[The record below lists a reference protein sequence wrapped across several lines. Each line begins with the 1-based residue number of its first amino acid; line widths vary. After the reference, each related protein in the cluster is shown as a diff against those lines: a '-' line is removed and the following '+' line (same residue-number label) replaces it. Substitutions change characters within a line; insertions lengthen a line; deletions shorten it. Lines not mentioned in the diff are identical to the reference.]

1 MGSSARLQTADVSGE
16 EYVNIEELDGVYWME
31 TLKRTAQKI
40 KGENL
45 EYVNAHSTPVHPS
58 NSFYAR
64 YGKRVLDIL
73 ISAAALV
80 LLSPVNLVLM
90 ICTWMDVGRPVL
102 FRQTRIGKDGKPFT
116 LVKFRNMTDERDA
129 NGDLLPAD
137 QRVTR
142 FGRFVR
148 RTSLD
153 ELLNFWSI
161 LKGDMS
167 IIGPRPLPELYLGW
181 YSDRHKARLAV
192 RPGLECPRL
201 HTSSGTPSW
210 SERFDNDIYYVEHVS
225 FALDVKMLLLLVK
238 MVFDPKTKA
247 VREDGVSGSFV
258 GYEKNG
264 ECINSIAVPA
274 RYVQYIYDE
283 EASDRPC

>member
-1 MGSSARLQTADVSGE
+1 MESSARIQTAAVSGK
-16 EYVNIEELDGVYWME
+16 EYVNMEALDGVYWME
-31 TLKRTAQKI
+31 TLNRTAHKI
-40 KGENL
+40 KEENL
-45 EYVNAHSTPVHPS
+45 EYVNAHSAPVHPRD
-58 NSFYAR
+58 SFYTR
-64 YGKRVLDIL
+64 YGKRALDIFL
-73 ISAAALV
+73 SAAALI
-80 LLSPVNLVLM
+80 LLFPINLILM
-90 ICTWMDVGRPVL
+90 ICTWLDVGRPIL

-116 LVKFRNMTDERDA
+116 IVKFRNMTNERDA

-153 ELLNFWSI
+153 ELLNFWCI

-167 IIGPRPLPELYLGW
+167 IIGPRPLPEVYLNR
-181 YSDRHKARLAV
+181 YSIRHRARLAV

-201 HTSSGTPSW
+201 HTSGTTSSW

-247 VREDGVSGSFV
+247 VREDGVSGSFM
-258 GYEKNG
+258 GYEKSG
-264 ECINSIAVPA
+264 ECINSLAVPA
-274 RYVQYIYDE
+274 HYVQYIYDE
-283 EASDRPC
+283 EAAERSC